1 MEAQMRFYA
10 AVARRLGEFGKDGS
24 GSFAVITAAI
34 LTVIV
39 LSAGYAVNV
48 AQLYNV
54 RSGLK
59 QALDAAVTSTARDIT
74 TGKIKADDA
83 RGMVELF
90 LKANG
95 DPTFMGGDRLALD
108 KLVIDKANSTIEV
121 AGYVDVD
128 LFFPLFGLSNERR
141 VRNASAAVYADKKVE
156 VAMMLDVTGS
166 MKKTRTTDKIGDLKD
181 AAENAVRTMLQN
193 QDPKNPRIKVAL
205 VPYASGVNVG
215 DLTGN
220 VYAEQSGKSD
230 LPPAANDPVIG
241 GKKTTT
247 ELPTFGTYVAKVA
260 LAFSHDD
267 NCATERKDKD
277 GKPDF
282 SDDGPDTV
290 RLNKDGK
297 KYYALVNRDNN
308 LTGEGMNKCP
318 DAKVIPLTA
327 DKDELLESIDDFKAS
342 GYTAGAIAIQWT
354 YYMLSPKWRD
364 AIKSASLGDG
374 PVDHDARKVSKV
386 AILMTDGQF
395 NTAFAG
401 VSSNFNGQDSK
412 TRLSAEAICK
422 NMKDDGIE
430 VFTIGFDLDNKDMS
444 KEERQA
450 AKGVLKNCSTD
461 DSSAIKHYY
470 EASTGE
476 DLDNAFQEIISNTE
490 RLALT
495 Q

>member
-1 MEAQMRFYA
+1 MRYGA
-10 AVARRLGEFGKDGS
+10 AVARRLRIFGKERA
-24 GSFAVITAAI
+24 GSFGILMAMVLAVIT
-34 LTVIV
+34 
-39 LSAGYAVNV
+39 LSVGFAVNL

-54 RSGLK
+54 RSSLR

-74 TGKIKADDA
+74 IGKIEAKDA
-83 RGMVELF
+83 QAWVERF

-95 DPTFMGGDRLALD
+95 DPTFMSGD
-108 KLVIDKANSTIEV
+108 KLVLDRLLIDKAKSTIEV
-121 AGYVDVD
+121 AGHVDVD
-128 LFFPLFGLSNERR
+128 IYFPLFGLSNQRR
-141 VRNASAAVYADKKVE
+141 VTNVSAAVYADKKIE

-166 MKKTRTTDKIGDLKD
+166 MAKKGNKDKIGDLKT
-181 AAENAVRTMLQN
+181 AAKNAVEAMLKY
-193 QDPKNPRIKVAL
+193 QDTKNPRVRVAL
-205 VPYASGVNVG
+205 VPYASGVNVDG
-215 DLTGN
+215 LAAN

-230 LPPAANDPVIG
+230 LPPTAEDAVVG
-241 GKKTTT
+241 GKRGSP
-247 ELPTFGTYVAKVA
+247 LPKFGDYVAAVTK
-260 LAFSHDD
+260 AFPNNDK
-267 NCATERKDKD
+267 CATERKDKD
-277 GKPDF
+277 GKADF
-282 SDDGPDTV
+282 TDDGPDTV
-290 RLNKDGK
+290 RLNKSGK

-327 DKDELLESIDDFKAS
+327 DQDALLDSIGKFQAS

-364 AIKSASLGDG
+364 AIKTASLGNG
-374 PVDHDARKVSKV
+374 PADHDELKISKV

-412 TRLSAEAICK
+412 TRQSAEAICK
-422 NMKDDGIE
+422 NMKNDDIE
-430 VFTIGFDLDNKDMS
+430 IFTIGFDLDNKDMS
-444 KEERQA
+444 KDERDA
-450 AKGVLKNCSTD
+450 AKGVLKNCATA

-476 DLDNAFQEIISNTE
+476 DLNNALQEIISNTE

>member
-1 MEAQMRFYA
+1 MRYGA
-10 AVARRLGEFGKDGS
+10 AVARRLRIFGKERS
-24 GSFAVITAAI
+24 GSFGILMAMVLAVIT
-34 LTVIV
+34 
-39 LSAGYAVNV
+39 LSAGFAVNL

-54 RSGLK
+54 RSGLR

-74 TGKIKADDA
+74 IGKIDA
-83 RGMVELF
+83 KDAQTWVERF

-95 DPTFMGGDRLALD
+95 DPTFMGGDKLVLDRLA
-108 KLVIDKANSTIEV
+108 IDKAKSTIEV
-121 AGYVDVD
+121 AGHVDVD
-128 LFFPLFGLSNERR
+128 LYFPLFGLSNERR
-141 VRNASAAVYADKKVE
+141 VTNVSAAVYADKKIE

-166 MKKTRTTDKIGDLKD
+166 MAKKGNKDKIGDLKT
-181 AAENAVRTMLQN
+181 AATKAVEAMLKY
-193 QDPKNPRIKVAL
+193 QDPKNPRVRVAL

-215 DLTGN
+215 DLAGN

-230 LPPAANDPVIG
+230 VPPTAEDAVVG
-241 GKKTTT
+241 GKRGSP
-247 ELPTFGTYVAKVA
+247 LPKFGDYVAAVTK
-260 LAFSHDD
+260 AFPHYD

-277 GKPDF
+277 GKADLT
-282 SDDGPDTV
+282 DDGPDTV
-290 RLNKDGK
+290 RLNKSGK

-327 DKDELLESIDDFKAS
+327 DQDALLDSIEDFQAS

-364 AIKSASLGDG
+364 AIKTASLGNG
-374 PVDHDARKVSKV
+374 PADHDERKISKV

-401 VSSNFNGQDSK
+401 VSSNFNGQGSK
-412 TRLSAEAICK
+412 ARQSAEAICK
-422 NMKDDGIE
+422 NMKNDDIE
-430 VFTIGFDLDNKDMS
+430 IFTIGFDLDNKDMS
-444 KEERQA
+444 KEERDA
-450 AKGVLKNCSTD
+450 AKGVLKNCATA

-476 DLDNAFQEIISNTE
+476 DLNNALQEIISNTE